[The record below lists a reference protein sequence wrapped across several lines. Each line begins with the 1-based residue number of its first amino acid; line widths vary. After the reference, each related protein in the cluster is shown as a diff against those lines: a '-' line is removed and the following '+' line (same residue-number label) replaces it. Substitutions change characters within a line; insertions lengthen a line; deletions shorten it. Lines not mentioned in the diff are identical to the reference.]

1 MRWALLRLQDL
12 VRCEA
17 LAQRA
22 RRVALKTVA
31 IILCLASLG
40 SLTLIHATLL
50 RWRVELP
57 LLPFSALRARRLDG
71 TWFKSWDRGWA
82 DEGAGALPGYLAR
95 QGRDPIPGYLVASQ
109 VWATPDDCRTPQYT
123 GYQP

>member
-1 MRWALLRLQDL
+1 M
-12 VRCEA
+12 
-17 LAQRA
+17 
-22 RRVALKTVA
+22 KTVA

-95 QGRDPIPGYLVASQ
+95 QGRRSGSRLSGGVPSLG
-109 VWATPDDCRTPQYT
+109 YT
-123 GYQP
+123 GRL